1 MNVPSFY
8 IEPIGIYTQCS
19 ENCVKAIKGEYN
31 GVNIHHSS
39 STAAFDQINPPS
51 LRRKRPFMPSSLTT
65 VDVITTA
72 ITTMPV
78 PVAIPSHASVATIP
92 AYVNTVTN
100 NGYDINSSDG
110 ILEIIEMGS
119 PPDATVAMSSLY
131 DTINNALPW
140 VQVSLQEE
148 FVFAE
153 SPNTV
158 LAI

>member
-1 MNVPSFY
+1 
-8 IEPIGIYTQCS
+8 
-19 ENCVKAIKGEYN
+19 
-31 GVNIHHSS
+31 
-39 STAAFDQINPPS
+39 
-51 LRRKRPFMPSSLTT
+51 MPSSLTT